1 MGVNKTID
9 ISHQA
14 QKTVKELLQRHLP
27 GVTVW
32 AYGSRVKWTARPDSD
47 LDLVVFAGKEQRGD
61 VATLREA
68 FDESNLPFRVD
79 VFIWNEMPEK
89 FREEIREEY
98 MVVQG
103 EEERNQE
110 KKEKWLLRSVRT
122 LQDSGIILV
131 EDGNHGEY
139 RPLPN
144 EFTDHGTAFIRA
156 ADMAA
161 GRVLFESAQCINGPA
176 SKRVRKGIGAPQ
188 DVLLSHKGTVGK
200 VAYVNDAAPS
210 FVCSPQT
217 TFWRSLDHRRLG
229 PRYLYYYL
237 CSNFFQNQLDARKNE
252 TDMAGYVSLTAQRS
266 LQFILPPIQ
275 DQILIVEHLGTLD
288 DKIELNRH
296 MNQTL
301 EAMAQAIFKSWF
313 VDFDPVK
320 AKQAAKAL
328 SRDPERAAMAALSG
342 KLRIPKNA
350 ADLSAEALTKAEAEL
365 DQLGE
370 EEREQLERTAALFP
384 DGFVESELGLIPEGW
399 EIVSFADLAV
409 LDTTS
414 VKPYEAP
421 HNVWEHYSIPAYDE
435 HQLPAFEE
443 GTEIKSN
450 KYLVRSQAVL
460 SSKLNPQFPRTWWP
474 IVFDAEAAICSTEF
488 MQFIPILATDRAFI
502 YCMVISNSFQ
512 AGISQRV
519 SGSTGSRQR
528 AKPKEVA
535 TMKVIDP
542 GKDLRAVFSKKTL
555 PMIEKAKQG
564 FVQSK
569 VLTQLRDT
577 LLPKLLSGEISL
589 CETEAQT
596 EKARHYAPSFPNA
609 LKGQS

>member
-1 MGVNKTID
+1 MGVSKTID
-9 ISHQA
+9 MNPKARRTI
-14 QKTVKELLQRHLP
+14 KELLQRHLP

-47 LDLVVFAGKEQRGD
+47 LDLVVFANQERRSN
-61 VATLREA
+61 VANLREA
-68 FDESNLPFRVD
+68 FEESNLPFRVD

-266 LQFILPPIQ
+266 LQVILPPIQ

-342 KLRIPKNA
+342 KLNVPKNP
-350 ADLSAEALTKAEAEL
+350 ADLSVDDFIKAEAEL

-589 CETEAQT
+589 CETEVQT
-596 EKARHYAPSFPNA
+596 EEA
-609 LKGQS
+609 LP

>member
-1 MGVNKTID
+1 MEEEKKARTKGGSKWAIEPFEKVLGEPLRNGIYKKKEFHGRGAKIVNMGEIFAYSRLQNVEMQRVELTE
-9 ISHQA
+9 
-14 QKTVKELLQRHLP
+14 KE
-27 GVTVW
+27 
-32 AYGSRVKWTARPDSD
+32 
-47 LDLVVFAGKEQRGD
+47 EN
-61 VATLREA
+61 VATLASGDLLFARRSLTAEGA
-68 FDESNLPFRVD
+68 GKCSIVLEVPETTTFESS
-79 VFIWNEMPEK
+79 I
-89 FREEIREEY
+89 
-98 MVVQG
+98 
-103 EEERNQE
+103 
-110 KKEKWLLRSVRT
+110 
-122 LQDSGIILV
+122 
-131 EDGNHGEY
+131 
-139 RPLPN
+139 
-144 EFTDHGTAFIRA
+144 IRA
-156 ADMAA
+156 
-161 GRVLFESAQCINGPA
+161 
-176 SKRVRKGIGAPQ
+176 
-188 DVLLSHKGTVGK
+188 
-200 VAYVNDAAPS
+200 
-210 FVCSPQT
+210 
-217 TFWRSLDHRRLG
+217 RLNRDKAN
-229 PRYLYYYL
+229 PEFYYYL
-237 CSNFFQNQLDARKNE
+237 FNSEIGRYLLGTILRQVA
-252 TDMAGYVSLTAQRS
+252 VSGITGGDLAK
-266 LQFILPPIQ
+266 LKVPVPPISEQ
-275 DQILIVEHLGTLD
+275 NEIVKRVSILD
-288 DKIELNRH
+288 DKIELNH
-296 MNQTL
+296 KMNQTL
-301 EAMAQAIFKSWF
+301 ESMAQAIFKSWF

-342 KLRIPKNA
+342 KLRVPKNP
-350 ADLSAEALTKAEAEL
+350 ADLSVEDLTKAEAEL

-589 CETEAQT
+589 CETEVRPEGAIPTQPRAT
-596 EKARHYAPSFPNA
+596 PWVVVGRRSSAITKHLSLTP
-609 LKGQS
+609 